1 MFVEL
6 HLRKTKW
13 LLYGCYHPPSES
25 DNYFFY
31 HIKNDQDKSSQKYN
45 NYVLIGDFSAEVSE
59 ASLSNLLFEIDAKN
73 IVNNYACYTSVE
85 NPSCIYV
92 FITNSTLN
100 FQNTVTITTG
110 LFDFNKMVITVLKT
124 AFAKLFLT
132 KS

>member
-1 MFVEL
+1 M
-6 HLRKTKW
+6 
-13 LLYGCYHPPSES
+13 
-25 DNYFFY
+25 
-31 HIKNDQDKSSQKYN
+31 
-45 NYVLIGDFSAEVSE
+45 LIGDFSAEVSE

-124 AFAKLFLT
+124 AFAKFVPNKVIIET
-132 KS
+132 K